1 MILVDKLFIRS
12 YISRFFALL
21 IGLVCIYFAYS
32 YNQNSIY
39 KYEGNIFGT
48 YWRVSSS
55 EFINQRYID
64 GIRHLLNEIDH
75 LASNYK
81 EDSELNL
88 LNKAP
93 LNKEIA
99 LSPDLFKLIETA
111 TRINYQSSG
120 VYDITVTSIVNK
132 LGFGPN
138 LFTKKDYKFIS
149 PIDKYELITEKN
161 SLIKI
166 NDVVFDLSS
175 IAKGYAVDKVLTY
188 LKKND
193 FNNVLIDIGGEIAVV
208 GFKNEDS
215 WTVGITNPN
224 MQLSN
229 DQFVIRNREGE
240 FLGIA
245 TSGDYLNFNYQN
257 GVKKTHTI
265 DPRLGDS
272 KQNNI
277 ISVSVISLDS
287 TELADAYATTLNAM
301 DLNEA
306 IKFAEIN
313 NIACLIIYK
322 DLINDSS
329 EVYFSTTWH
338 NFHNV

>member
-1 MILVDKLFIRS
+1 MILVDKLFIRA
-12 YISRFFALL
+12 YISRFLAL
-21 IGLVCIYFAYS
+21 IVGLFCIYLAYS
-32 YNQNSIY
+32 YNQKSTY

-48 YWRVSSS
+48 YWTISSP
-55 EFINQRYID
+55 EFINQQYIE
-64 GIRHLLNEIDH
+64 GISNLLNEIDY

-81 EDSELNL
+81 ENSELNL

-93 LNKEIA
+93 LNKEIV
-99 LSPDLFKLIETA
+99 LSEDLFKLIETA
-111 TRINYQSSG
+111 TKINYQSNG

-132 LGFGPN
+132 LGFGPD
-138 LFTKKDYKFIS
+138 LFTKKEYKFIP
-149 PIDKYELITEKN
+149 PINKYELISNNN

-166 NDVVFDLSS
+166 DDVVFDLSS
-175 IAKGYAVDKVLTY
+175 IAKGFAVDKVLTY

-193 FNNVLIDIGGEIAVV
+193 FNNILIDIGGEIALI
-208 GFKNEDS
+208 GYKNDDS

-224 MQLSN
+224 KQLSN
-229 DQFVIRNREGE
+229 EQFIIRNKEGE

-265 DPRLGDS
+265 DPRKGDS

-287 TELADAYATTLNAM
+287 TKLADAYATALNAM
-301 DLNEA
+301 DLYEA
-306 IKFAEIN
+306 IEFAEMN
-313 NIACLIIYK
+313 DIACLIIYR
-322 DLINDSS
+322 DLISDKS
-329 EVYFSTTWH
+329 EVYFSSNWN
-338 NFHNV
+338 NFKNV